1 MRYTITEKQNINS
14 VRDGVTKE
22 FKNLTGAK
30 QYASR
35 HQAFHGTVLT
45 IEDGDTLL
53 AYRDGSIWVDL

>member
-35 HQAFHGTVLT
+35 HQAPF
-45 IEDGDTLL
+45 
-53 AYRDGSIWVDL
+53 